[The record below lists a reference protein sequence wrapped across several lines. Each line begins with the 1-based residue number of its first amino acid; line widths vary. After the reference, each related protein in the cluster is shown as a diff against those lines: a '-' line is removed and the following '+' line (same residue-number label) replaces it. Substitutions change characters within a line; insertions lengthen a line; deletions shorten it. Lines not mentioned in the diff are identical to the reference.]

1 MCAHLY
7 HEREGNILHLLV
19 GPNSY
24 GLNLVVDHLGMFPPS
39 RRGRKVVVVRWVV
52 VLVLYWVVADNNNG
66 YLRKNQAM
74 GIYSDAL

>member
-1 MCAHLY
+1 M
-7 HEREGNILHLLV
+7 
-19 GPNSY
+19 
-24 GLNLVVDHLGMFPPS
+24 VDHLGMFPPS
-39 RRGRKVVVVRWVV
+39 RRGRKVVVVHWVV